1 MERYQD
7 DRLVYDHYKF
17 KLDDL
22 KNCKDTSKISRVNNH
37 LLLNRMK
44 GNLKKLKAPIRMCV

>member
-1 MERYQD
+1 MERYSD

-22 KNCKDTSKISRVNNH
+22 KNCKDSAKISRV
-37 LLLNRMK
+37 
-44 GNLKKLKAPIRMCV
+44 I